1 MEKKMKTKAVTRALI
16 LAPLML
22 NLGVAAVYAQEKHV
36 KMSFSGTLEVSAI
49 SLQPD
54 TNTDGENVAGDGTLG
69 PFTFRE
75 LHADVAVPQASSTCS
90 GPTRIYFPTVSG
102 GGVFRFQDGSLLTVN
117 IMDGAIC
124 IDFAAGMARLT
135 ETYQI
140 TGGTRRLKG
149 ASGTLTM
156 TATLT
161 PALFNSSNS
170 VVLATNTGKFE
181 GTIFGVDID
190 KEDRDDR

>member
-1 MEKKMKTKAVTRALI
+1 MTTRTVIRTFVLVA
-16 LAPLML
+16 LML
-22 NLGVAAVYAQEKHV
+22 NLAGAAVYAQQKHV
-36 KMSFSGTLEVSAI
+36 KMTFSGTLEASAI
-49 SLQPD
+49 NLQPD

-75 LHADVAVPQASSTCS
+75 LHADLAAPQPSSTCS

-102 GGVFRFQDGSLLTVN
+102 GGVFRFQDGSLLMVN
-117 IMDGAIC
+117 ITEGAIC

-135 ETYQI
+135 ENYQI

-149 ASGTLTM
+149 ASGTLTL
-156 TATLT
+156 TATLI
-161 PALFNSSNS
+161 PVLFNASGGA
-170 VVLATNTGKFE
+170 VLVTNTGNFE
-181 GTIFGVDID
+181 GTVFGVDVE

>member
-102 GGVFRFQDGSLLTVN
+102 GGVFRFQGGSLLTVN

>member
-90 GPTRIYFPTVSG
+90 GPSRIYFPTVSG